1 MSTQVISLTDAA
13 LLPTYAEVQGARPF
27 DWYAFLAKPTHHQ
40 DEWHLATNLAGE
52 WVTCAC
58 GNQCSAIPRELCGA
72 PQDEQ
77 LYELGCAFA
86 RQILAEDV
94 AAARLTL
101 DFIERRSALLLT
113 VQAALA
119 GKECTNCGGLGCAN
133 CHGGK
138 EQAGA

>member
-1 MSTQVISLTDAA
+1 MSTQKISLSDAA
-13 LLPTYAEVQGARPF
+13 LLPTYTEVQGAQLF
-27 DWYAFLAKPTHHQ
+27 DWHAFLAKPTHHD

-86 RQILAEDV
+86 RQIMGKDV
-94 AAARLTL
+94 PAARLTL
-101 DFIERRSALLLT
+101 DFIERRSALVLT

-119 GKECTNCGGLGCAN
+119 GKEHPNA
-133 CHGGK
+133 
-138 EQAGA
+138 